1 MTPRDTGEDESVLRA
16 PEWQIDVPAILASEN
31 ETAARIV
38 RTATDLFAAHGYAG
52 TSLQDISE
60 AADASKGSIFHY
72 IKSKSDLL
80 RSVVVE
86 HCRAHRTAIDQIN
99 ARHTTPGLER
109 IAEFISLYLDYLLV
123 ADSPRTL
130 IVDREWRELAP
141 DEQKE
146 ILGIIETERVYLRD
160 QIEVARERGEVNVSG
175 PAGVMA
181 AAIMGMLS
189 WSHNWYRPSEGL
201 DVTAM
206 TRAMVDLVM
215 YGLIARSPA

>member
-1 MTPRDTGEDESVLRA
+1 MKRREGVAGEPVVRV
-16 PEWQIDVPAILASEN
+16 PKWKIDVPAILASEN

-38 RTATDLFAAHGYAG
+38 RTATELFAAHGYAG
-52 TSLQDISE
+52 TSLQDISD
-60 AADASKGSIFHY
+60 AAGASKGSIFHY

-86 HCRAHRTAIDQIN
+86 HCRAHRTVIDQIN
-99 ARHTTPGLER
+99 ERRTAPGLER
-109 IAEFISLYLDYLLV
+109 IAEFISLYIDYLLV

-130 IVDREWRELAP
+130 IVDREWRELAS

-146 ILGIIETERVYLRD
+146 ILAIIETERVYLRD

-189 WSHNWYRPSEGL
+189 WSHNWYRPSAAL
-201 DVTAM
+201 DVAGM
-206 TRAMVDLVM
+206 TRAIVDLVM
-215 YGLIARSPA
+215 YGLIARPPA